1 MAKKITD
8 TFPMTLTF
16 ATEAEMIEFI
26 RSKVT
31 VTVGWGDDG
40 GGLIEAKAWV
50 PSSTGGEIVDS
61 DIMYA

>member
-8 TFPMTLTF
+8 QFPMTLTF

-26 RSKVT
+26 RSKVY
-31 VTVGWGDDG
+31 VDVGWGDDG

-50 PSSTGGEIVDS
+50 LSSTGGDVIDS